1 MFCQPQEC
9 ANRCG
14 MDDEENEDCEDFL
27 PDKNVSDDM
36 PIGRP
41 VLNCEFSQALGLAP
55 AGRGWEGHHV
65 KLSTLPWADLHG
77 IQQESLE
84 TASNIDQLLSFS
96 SPATRRQ
103 AMDKSASPVRSLLP
117 LASTNFS
124 LNNMPRVRFLTGI
137 PTKANLYKPE
147 PSDPIDVEVHHALQQ
162 LDAEASCVL
171 ALRRVEPGR
180 YEIDG
185 RIVLVYWHP
194 SGAHVRENEVDGPSM
209 VDMPLQPYINLV
221 ANVALDLQHSAA
233 DNSWFQN
240 VDLFF
245 DVGASKTTDRSLEG
259 EDRYRAMQIACMQA
273 KMRELGPESQS
284 LF

>member
-14 MDDEENEDCEDFL
+14 LDNEENEDCEDFL

-41 VLNCEFSQALGLAP
+41 VLNSEFSQALGLVP
-55 AGRGWEGHHV
+55 AGGGWRKTSSG
-65 KLSTLPWADLHG
+65 LPWADLNG
-77 IQQESLE
+77 IQEESLV
-84 TASNIDQLLSFS
+84 TAPTIDQLSFS
-96 SPATRRQ
+96 SPASRGQ
-103 AMDKSASPVRSLLP
+103 ARDQSASEVWSVLAF
-117 LASTNFS
+117 ASTNFS

-137 PTKANLYKPE
+137 PIKANLYKPE
-147 PSDPIDVEVHHALQQ
+147 PNDPIDVEVHNALRK
-162 LDAEASCVL
+162 LDAEASIVL
-171 ALRRVEPGR
+171 ALRRVEPGK

-194 SGAHVRENEVDGPSM
+194 SGAHVRENEVDGPSV
-209 VDMPLQPYINLV
+209 VDMPLQAYINLV
-221 ANVALDLQHSAA
+221 ANVARDLQHSAA

-240 VDLFF
+240 VDVFF
-245 DVGASKTTDRSLEG
+245 DVGAPRTTDRSLEG

>member
-9 ANRCG
+9 ANRCSL
-14 MDDEENEDCEDFL
+14 DNEENEDCEDFL
-27 PDKNVSDDM
+27 PDKSFNDDM

-41 VLNCEFSQALGLAP
+41 ALDLEFSQALGLTP
-55 AGRGWEGHHV
+55 ACRGRQGHDV
-65 KLSTLPWADLHG
+65 KLSSLPWADLNG
-77 IQQESLE
+77 TQQESLL
-84 TASNIDQLLSFS
+84 TCSKIDIS

-103 AMDKSASPVRSLLP
+103 ARDHSASPVRSLLP
-117 LASTNFS
+117 FASTNFS

-147 PSDPIDVEVHHALQQ
+147 PTDPIDVEVHHTLRK
-162 LDAEASCVL
+162 LDAEASIVL

-194 SGAHVRENEVDGPSM
+194 EGALVHENEVDGPSM
-209 VDMPLQPYINLV
+209 ADMPLQAYINLV
-221 ANVALDLQHSAA
+221 ANVALALQRSAA

-240 VDLFF
+240 VDMFF
-245 DVGASKTTDRSLEG
+245 DAGAPRTTDRSLEG

-273 KMRELGPESQS
+273 QMRELGPESLS